1 MNIANALKAEG
12 YKIEYKICQSI
23 YESGNNEVTLP
34 VASKNIGALILIL
47 LATRLELLDER
58 IRQVIENTIAEEI
71 QFAVIRKNL
80 DESIFNEEYAEIW
93 KDLLGLE
100 NNKRGQ
106 EEKAK
111 ILLVT
116 TDCQDINKE
125 IVNLLKPQTEAI
137 FIAYRISNA
146 LRLSIYFKTKD
157 GFEDINNIRI
167 NTKIGD
173 VDIETLRKLQE
184 PGTPPLPREDSVILK
199 EIENEPELFEK
210 SHWNRSFCGLNKNR
224 DNIVYQYYDY
234 LGNRTMNGFDGSK
247 AMRNEYV
254 LTGGSAAWCRE
265 HPYRKGLAYML
276 EKRFQEPVANLSGC
290 GENLEHELG
299 KISHYLMYKGIPKA
313 VISFTGFNDIAGSPY
328 APSPTTGKMLSQ
340 VGYYSHTTENW
351 KFWNINTFIRKMN
364 FIANQLNSMAMQY
377 NYKHWIFLQ
386 PDCLQDDKQKML
398 LRESRLNP
406 GIEVD
411 IEKINARDKLGREQ
425 RTKILRQVFQ
435 NTKRSNIRFIDING
449 IFTQE

>member
-1 MNIANALKAEG
+1 MKAE
-12 YKIEYKICQSI
+12 I
-23 YESGNNEVTLP
+23 NEVTLP

-58 IRQVIENTIAEEI
+58 IRQVIENTISQEI

-116 TDCQDINKE
+116 TDCQDIIDKE
-125 IVNLLKPQTEAI
+125 IVNLLNQTEAI

-184 PGTPPLPREDSVILK
+184 P
-199 EIENEPELFEK
+199 ELHCCQEK
-210 SHWNRSFCGLNKNR
+210 TL
-224 DNIVYQYYDY
+224 
-234 LGNRTMNGFDGSK
+234 
-247 AMRNEYV
+247 
-254 LTGGSAAWCRE
+254 
-265 HPYRKGLAYML
+265 
-276 EKRFQEPVANLSGC
+276 
-290 GENLEHELG
+290 
-299 KISHYLMYKGIPKA
+299 
-313 VISFTGFNDIAGSPY
+313 
-328 APSPTTGKMLSQ
+328 
-340 VGYYSHTTENW
+340 
-351 KFWNINTFIRKMN
+351 
-364 FIANQLNSMAMQY
+364 
-377 NYKHWIFLQ
+377 
-386 PDCLQDDKQKML
+386 
-398 LRESRLNP
+398 
-406 GIEVD
+406 
-411 IEKINARDKLGREQ
+411 
-425 RTKILRQVFQ
+425 
-435 NTKRSNIRFIDING
+435 
-449 IFTQE
+449 